1 MIKQVCQSF
10 LNVTQRLKI
19 LALIRKDEHALVTM
33 VLTTIV
39 LTTIVLTTMVLIAD
53 PDGGFSDE
61 ANTTLK
67 GVSQV
72 A

>member
-33 VLTTIV
+33 VLA
-39 LTTIVLTTMVLIAD
+39 TMVLIAD

>member
-1 MIKQVCQSF
+1 
-10 LNVTQRLKI
+10 

-33 VLTTIV
+33 
-39 LTTIVLTTMVLIAD
+39 VLTTMVLIAD

>member
-33 VLTTIV
+33 VLA
-39 LTTIVLTTMVLIAD
+39 TMVLIAD

-67 GVSQV
+67 GVSQL

>member
-10 LNVTQRLKI
+10 LNVTQQLKI

-33 VLTTIV
+33 
-39 LTTIVLTTMVLIAD
+39 VLTTMVLIAD

>member
-33 VLTTIV
+33 VLTT
-39 LTTIVLTTMVLIAD
+39 MVLIAD

-61 ANTTLK
+61 PNTTLK

>member
-39 LTTIVLTTMVLIAD
+39 LTTMVLIAD

>member
-33 VLTTIV
+33 VLTTM
-39 LTTIVLTTMVLIAD
+39 VLTTMVLIAD

>member
-33 VLTTIV
+33 VLTT
-39 LTTIVLTTMVLIAD
+39 MVLIAD

-67 GVSQV
+67 GVSQL

>member
-33 VLTTIV
+33 VLATMV
-39 LTTIVLTTMVLIAD
+39 LATMVLIAD

-67 GVSQV
+67 GVSQL

>member
-10 LNVTQRLKI
+10 LNVTQRLITQRLKI

-33 VLTTIV
+33 V

>member
-33 VLTTIV
+33 VLTT
-39 LTTIVLTTMVLIAD
+39 MVLIAG

>member
-1 MIKQVCQSF
+1 M
-10 LNVTQRLKI
+10 
-19 LALIRKDEHALVTM
+19 
-33 VLTTIV
+33 V